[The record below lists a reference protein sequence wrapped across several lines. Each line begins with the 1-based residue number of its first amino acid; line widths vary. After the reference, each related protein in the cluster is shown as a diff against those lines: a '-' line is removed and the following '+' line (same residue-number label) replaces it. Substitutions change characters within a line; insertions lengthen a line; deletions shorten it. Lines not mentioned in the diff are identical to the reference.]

1 MYIIQPV
8 NTTILISKDISLTGN
23 FKDGENVA
31 KLDKIIQPVKAIS
44 KPRTGQLMELVEVA
58 SNLGTD
64 QLMEPVE
71 VASNLGSDQLIE
83 SDPGIDK
90 LLNTGKTKN

>member
-1 MYIIQPV
+1 MNIY
-8 NTTILISKDISLTGN
+8 ISLTDN

-44 KPRTGQLMELVEVA
+44 KPRT
-58 SNLGTD
+58 D
-64 QLMEPVE
+64 QLIEPVE
-71 VASNLGSDQLIE
+71 VSSNLGSDQLIE